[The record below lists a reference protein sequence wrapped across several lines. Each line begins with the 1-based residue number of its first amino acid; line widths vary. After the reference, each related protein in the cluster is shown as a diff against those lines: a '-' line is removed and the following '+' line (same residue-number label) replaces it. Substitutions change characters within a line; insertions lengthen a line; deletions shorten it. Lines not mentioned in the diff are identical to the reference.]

1 MLYDDVAQDPENPF
15 PGTLFNWPTQAGSFP
30 VDVYEHC
37 AKDYTGNDVT
47 AANLLAVLQ
56 GAPTS
61 TGGPTLSRVTD
72 NDKVLINFVDHGAA
86 GLVAMPVGDY
96 LYADQLLSALANAT
110 FGEMVFYLEACESG
124 SMFESLPSD
133 TSIYGLTA
141 ANAEESSWGCYCPP
155 GDTINGTSLGTCL
168 GDQFSVAWM
177 EDIDDPSEPARI
189 KETLQAQYQTLVL
202 EVNMSHPSQ
211 FGDPSFRRSEAVGA
225 FFSNWWAG
233 SAGDNSNVS
242 RFAAGG
248 DGASSKGGAF
258 YPSPAAS
265 PVASARRASLLS
277 LETRAARGSAR
288 AAALLQAE
296 LAAVART
303 ERALARLVGGND
315 ALAREAAAPLVAG
328 FAQYDCY
335 RAAVAAFEA
344 ACGRFTDAT
353 LGYAK
358 LLARQCALA
367 GGDAAAVTGRV
378 AAACG
383 A

>member
-15 PGTLFNWPTQAGSFP
+15 PGTLFNWPTQAGEGLP

-72 NDKVLINFVDHGAA
+72 NDKVLINFVDHGAT

-96 LYADQLLSALANAT
+96 LYADQLLAALANAT
-110 FGEMVFYLEACESG
+110 FDEMVFYLEACESG
-124 SMFESLPSD
+124 SMFENLPSNS
-133 TSIYGLTA
+133 SIYGLTA
-141 ANAEESSWGCYCPP
+141 ANADESSWGCYCPP

-211 FGDPSFRRSEAVGA
+211 FGDPRFRMSESVGA
-225 FFSNWWAG
+225 FFSNWWA
-233 SAGDNSNVS
+233 AGDNSNV
-242 RFAAGG
+242 R
-248 DGASSKGGAF
+248 KG
-258 YPSPAAS
+258 
-265 PVASARRASLLS
+265 
-277 LETRAARGSAR
+277 
-288 AAALLQAE
+288 
-296 LAAVART
+296 
-303 ERALARLVGGND
+303 
-315 ALAREAAAPLVAG
+315 
-328 FAQYDCY
+328 
-335 RAAVAAFEA
+335 
-344 ACGRFTDAT
+344 
-353 LGYAK
+353 
-358 LLARQCALA
+358 
-367 GGDAAAVTGRV
+367 
-378 AAACG
+378 
-383 A
+383 